1 MNFKKIILLAV
12 LSPALT
18 LAASGET
25 VKAKPRETP
34 AINLYVDISLGLISE
49 DEAKEKTKKLKSDF
63 KTTLKSETDLLTGD
77 LCGVRQVSGMQF
89 AALVNRTDEKT
100 SFSATTIIGKTKD
113 RAYLEVKI
121 FLKSSK
127 SYVTI
132 VHAPLDDVPVE
143 TRKKL

>member
-1 MNFKKIILLAV
+1 MNFKKFILLVV
-12 LSPALT
+12 LCPALM

-25 VKAKPRETP
+25 AEAKPSDTP

-49 DEAKEKTKKLKSDF
+49 DEAKEKTKKLKADF

-77 LCGVRQVSGMQF
+77 LYGVRQVSGKQF
-89 AALVNRTDEKT
+89 AALVGRTDETT
-100 SFSATTIIGKTKD
+100 SFSATAIIGKTKD

-121 FLKSSK
+121 FLKSSQC
-127 SYVTI
+127 YVAI
-132 VHAPLDDVPVE
+132 VSAPLDDVPVE